1 MSHKIILDTDPG
13 IDDAMAIFT
22 AMAHPDIELL
32 GLTTVFG
39 NVSAELAVQNGLR
52 LVEMTGVDVPV
63 CKGCTVPRNGRVL
76 SYPDFV
82 HGADGFGNVNLSA
95 PNIAPNKLDSADF
108 IIETV
113 KKYPHEVTLVAVGPL
128 ANLALAIERAPEILS
143 LVKEVVLMGGC
154 AFTDGNVSPV
164 AEANI
169 FSDPDAADLVMAA
182 DWPVVMVG
190 LDVTHEVSF
199 SRAMFAEIAEKNPK
213 VGSFMQQAANFY
225 ISFYMSV
232 RDKEMKKHADKEDDS
247 ALPHD
252 QESCFGHDICA
263 VLYVVD
269 PTVFTTIEGSIC
281 VATEGVAAGQTIVDH
296 RQLKAY
302 LVPNWNDRPLQK
314 TCTQVDATRIREMFL
329 SSMTSQFWS

>member
-39 NVSAELAVQNGLR
+39 NVSAELALQNGLR
-52 LVEMTGVDVPV
+52 LTEMAGVSIPV
-63 CKGCTVPRNGRVL
+63 CKGCTVPRNERVL

-82 HGADGFGNVNLSA
+82 HGTDGFGNLNLPA
-95 PNIAPNKLDSADF
+95 PSGKASELDSADF

-113 KKYPHEVTLVAVGPL
+113 KKHPNAVTIVAVGPL
-128 ANLALAIERAPEILS
+128 ANLALAIERAPEILP
-143 LVKEVVLMGGC
+143 LVKEVVLMGGS

-169 FSDPDAADLVMAA
+169 FSDPHSADLVMGAE
-182 DWPVVMVG
+182 WPVVMVG

-199 SRAMFAEIAEKNPK
+199 SRALFAQIAENNPK
-213 VGSFMQQAANFY
+213 VGPFMQDAANFY

-232 RDKEMKKHADKEDDS
+232 RYKEMQKHADTEDHVK
-247 ALPHD
+247 LNHN

-269 PTVFTTIEGSIC
+269 PGMFTTIKGSIC
-281 VATEGVAAGQTIVDH
+281 VATDGVAAGQTIVDH
-296 RQLKAY
+296 RKLGAY
-302 LVPNWNDRPLQK
+302 MVGNWHDRPAQK
-314 TCTQVDATRIREMFL
+314 TCTHVDSTKIQELFL
-329 SSMTSQFWS
+329 SSMTNDYWK

>member
-1 MSHKIILDTDPG
+1 MLHKIILDTDPG

-52 LVEMTGVDVPV
+52 LVEMAGVDIPV
-63 CKGCTVPRNGRVL
+63 CKGCTIPRNERVL

-82 HGADGFGNVNLSA
+82 HGADGFGNVNLPA
-95 PNIAPNKLDSADF
+95 PNGSPCALDSADF

-113 KKYPHEVTLVAVGPL
+113 KKYPNEVSIVAVGPL
-128 ANLALAIERAPEILS
+128 ANLALALERAPEILP
-143 LVKEVVLMGGC
+143 LVKEVVLMGGS

-169 FSDPDAADLVMAA
+169 FSDPHSADLVMAA
-182 DWPVVMVG
+182 EWPVVMVG

-199 SRAMFAEIAEKNPK
+199 NRALFAEIAEKNLK
-213 VGSFMQQAANFY
+213 VGSFMQNAADFY

-232 RDKEMKKHADKEDDS
+232 REKEMRKHADAEGQAD
-247 ALPHD
+247 LEHD

-269 PTVFTTIEGSIC
+269 PSMFTTIEGSIC

-296 RQLKAY
+296 RQLSAY
-302 LVPNWNDRPLQK
+302 LVPDWHHRPLQK
-314 TCTQVDATRIREMFL
+314 SCTHVDSIKVRDLFL
-329 SSMTSQFWS
+329 SSMTSHYWK